1 MYCSNLL
8 YDTGWKF
15 NIIKIIKHM
24 NFELNSVRECL
35 TGGFLHAIS
44 HKFSV
49 PYLFLFQERVE
60 LHTALRTERS

>member
-24 NFELNSVRECL
+24 NFELNSVRKCL
-35 TGGFLHAIS
+35 RGGFLHAIS

-49 PYLFLFQERVE
+49 PYLFLFQE
-60 LHTALRTERS
+60 